1 MDNESAKKASS
12 YKKGDLLRI
21 SSRNGASNWF
31 VKQIDDKS
39 NSLTL
44 SGEHSNRPKKLI
56 LDKIDFKNQ
65 FVSKIEKA
73 EMEVREGEILRTSS
87 RMYEHNI
94 ESNTDLKVKKIVPG
108 FLVLKDGKKSILM
121 IKASLNGAPLK
132 YGYTKSLHTT
142 STKRYDTTVSVLKPY
157 QTNKNNIFKI
167 NALSKSSS
175 IIVTED
181 KEKAIKYSHRE
192 TNRGSSISADNYSG
206 LSIEAGN
213 ILNRISETTAVFSKQ
228 DYFKEAISNNKDYTQ
243 SKLNTDIADA
253 LENGYLIKKDY
264 SLKKPLIIYHLSNE
278 KMKSKN
284 INLRLDFELEQNSS
298 LKLIDFFSDDSEK
311 NFMNIFYNFNLD
323 KDAILKN
330 YKIDKSLNKNL
341 KYSFNNINQKQNSI
355 SETFIFSAG
364 SDYFKNEINCNLK
377 GEYSS
382 AFINGIFSLDDNKQH
397 EIRTT
402 INHLVE
408 NTKSYQLIKS
418 VLGKNTK
425 SAYQGRIYVDSK
437 AQKTDGYQLS
447 KAILLDETSEFNAKP
462 ELEIYADDVKCSHG
476 SASGS
481 LDDNSIFYLMSR
493 GLNYKQ
499 AKGLLINGFL
509 LDVIEK
515 ITDAEI
521 KDLLKKMIGL
531 KK

>member
-1 MDNESAKKASS
+1 MKEQ
-12 YKKGDLLRI
+12 L
-21 SSRNGASNWF
+21 
-31 VKQIDDKS
+31 
-39 NSLTL
+39 
-44 SGEHSNRPKKLI
+44 
-56 LDKIDFKNQ
+56 KIDFNKIQ
-65 FVSKIEKA
+65 EVSNFSNRDIE
-73 EMEVREGEILRTSS
+73 I
-87 RMYEHNI
+87 
-94 ESNTDLKVKKIVPG
+94 
-108 FLVLKDGKKSILM
+108 KKSY
-121 IKASLNGAPLK
+121 LNKFIENGFPNRKQENWKFL
-132 YGYTKSLHTT
+132 
-142 STKRYDTTVSVLKPY
+142 D
-157 QTNKNNIFKI
+157 I
-167 NALSKSSS
+167 NQ
-175 IIVTED
+175 I
-181 KEKAIKYSHRE
+181 
-192 TNRGSSISADNYSG
+192 
-206 LSIEAGN
+206 
-213 ILNRISETTAVFSKQ
+213 
-228 DYFKEAISNNKDYTQ
+228 ISNNISDLSFYNDYSIENKIDSSIFIDDLEHNKIIFINGRIEKIDFSYEDKKQIEIIEDSYTIDK
-243 SKLNTDIADA
+243 SENNNSLIDLNIA
-253 LENGYLIKKDY
+253 LSNKHFKILIKKGY
-264 SLKKPLIIYHLSNE
+264 SLKKPLIIYHLTNE

-323 KDAILKN
+323 RDAILKN

-355 SETFIFSAG
+355 SETFVFSAG

-521 KDLLKKMIGL
+521 KDLLKKIIGL